1 MHGIESL
8 RQPYG
13 FGSFV
18 SKAFKKVGKGIKKV
32 IKSPIGRAALLAG
45 LGAYGANAGWF
56 GGGPQSFMKSPGKWG
71 KIKAFLSG
79 QDTTTGAGKFLMG
92 GPRVAGETA
101 ATALTKAKPVTGNIL
116 TRGLDWAKKNPWKT
130 AGILGVGA
138 GAGAAVAA
146 GQGEEEIDETISG
159 KGHEDYLKMRKLW
172 DWGGEEPMFS
182 AAEGGRVHAQQGL
195 LATPQHAQM
204 MEDPMSSGQGG
215 TPNMA
220 GLIRDED
227 TAGQA
232 TQQTADAELIQLIKM
247 LASMG
252 IPMEQLRGRTKQEL
266 VELAISVQGK
276 GGEEQEIVEQAAEG
290 GRVGYANGGI
300 EDWYKEYISK
310 RNQEG
315 ARYNPSMSEYTRSI
329 NRPIPM
335 GGTMPEGGFD
345 EIRRQRREQG
355 PGIFKV
361 PAAEGGRVG
370 LRAGGDDSIFIDES
384 MEVLR
389 GGQDGDVEEQ
399 ENIEMASGPYEGTS
413 ADADEHSMRLFGKP
427 YHQLNPAE
435 LEEFQMEMDRLGSK
449 FMNQGGIARTGYAMG
464 TEHPIIP
471 SKDGSQLDM
480 RDSGGYQP
488 HGAKEKH
495 DDVRA
500 LLAQGEFVMTSDA
513 VKGMGGGDR
522 EAGAKKMYNLMH
534 NMEAMA

>member
-1 MHGIESL
+1 MHGIESI

-32 IKSPIGRAALLAG
+32 IKSPIGKAALLG
-45 LGAYGANAGWF
+45 LGAYYAPGLMGKSGWTGGANPLFAGGGKGAMWAKLF
-56 GGGPQSFMKSPGKWG
+56 GTPASQLGPQSIAAKPG
-71 KIKAFLSG
+71 ILSG
-79 QDTTTGAGKFLMG
+79 AMKFIGKNKLPLAIAGGVGLGTAAMAGK
-92 GPRVAGETA
+92 E
-101 ATALTKAKPVTGNIL
+101 
-116 TRGLDWAKKNPWKT
+116 
-130 AGILGVGA
+130 
-138 GAGAAVAA
+138 
-146 GQGEEEIDETISG
+146 GEEEIDETIMSG

-195 LATPQHAQM
+195 LATPQYGQM

-220 GLIRDED
+220 GLIRDEE
-227 TAGQA
+227 TTGQA
-232 TQQTADAELIQLIKM
+232 TQQTADAELIQIIKM

-252 IPMEQLRGRTKQEL
+252 IPMEQLRGRSKQEL
-266 VELAISVQGK
+266 VELMISVSGK

-290 GRVGYANGGI
+290 GRVG
-300 EDWYKEYISK
+300 
-310 RNQEG
+310 
-315 ARYNPSMSEYTRSI
+315 
-329 NRPIPM
+329 
-335 GGTMPEGGFD
+335 
-345 EIRRQRREQG
+345 
-355 PGIFKV
+355 
-361 PAAEGGRVG
+361 
-370 LRAGGDDSIFIDES
+370 LRGCGDDSIFIDES

-389 GGQDGDVEEQ
+389 GGEDGDVEIQ
-399 ENIEMASGPYEGTS
+399 ENMEEIEGQRAGPEWFTQRVQDLMQFEGLSYEEASAQAYEEGPGGGAMA
-413 ADADEHSMRLFGKP
+413 
-427 YHQLNPAE
+427 
-435 LEEFQMEMDRLGSK
+435 
-449 FMNQGGIARTGYAMG
+449 QGGLTRTGYAMG

-471 SKDGSQLDM
+471 SKDGKQLDM
-480 RDSGGYQP
+480 RDTGGYQP

-522 EAGAKKMYNLMH
+522 EEGAKKMYNLMH